1 MSVLGELN
9 HIKETWHEIRLHSC
23 GSFQKHSN
31 ESWPT
36 QYIAATWVGGEGGEG
51 RRGGVNKRGRSW
63 TFEVGFRP
71 TELLITETASSQL
84 RYYDLV
90 QVLFALC
97 TSLEVT
103 LMGWGITSELKE
115 QGLLFLLTHS
125 QLWWQ
130 RIMLPLGKIICCYSK
145 EYPFPCSYSLTC

>member
-1 MSVLGELN
+1 MHFIWQSVKKMSVLSEFN
-9 HIKETWHEIRLHSC
+9 HIKATWHEIRLHSC

-36 QYIAATWVGGEGGEG
+36 KYIAATWVGGEGGEG
-51 RRGGVNKRGRSW
+51 RRGGVNKGGRSW

-90 QVLFALC
+90 PVSLCALH
-97 TSLEVT
+97 
-103 LMGWGITSELKE
+103 
-115 QGLLFLLTHS
+115 FLRSHTDRLRNYFRTE
-125 QLWWQ
+125 
-130 RIMLPLGKIICCYSK
+130 RARAALP
-145 EYPFPCSYSLTC
+145 FNA